1 MDAHQVKRIV
11 TNITKENAIEVC
23 IASMHICESLQDP
36 LQHPAAMVD
45 TLLKDWKQYMAT
57 DEYRHDVE
65 RARKDRTEH

>member
-1 MDAHQVKRIV
+1 MLPNVEAHHREPAVEGQELRVRRSKQ
-11 TNITKENAIEVC
+11 NEASQGAKEKT
-23 IASMHICESLQDP
+23 
-36 LQHPAAMVD
+36 AAMVD